1 MTAAPATRHRT
12 APPATRDGQPVWT
25 SRAGVPFPDLVPRAR
40 RRAWV
45 TAGLCP
51 DTDLYALFTGRVREH
66 PDRQALVDDTGVLS
80 YAALDAEV
88 RRIAALFAQ
97 EDLGDGDVVA
107 LLLPNGRD
115 AVAAELAVYA
125 IGSVALPIPAGG
137 DDRDVRALLARSRA
151 RGAVLASAR
160 RAQAVADLP
169 HLRTVFT
176 SGSGDGRT
184 HGLNSLPTPAR
195 HPWRPRQ
202 ADPYGPARI
211 LVSSGSEA
219 EPKMVAYSHH
229 ALVAAVRG
237 TSGACTPTPRCR
249 PATWSSS
256 RWPHLSVPWAHRSP
270 SPPSAAPSS
279 SSRPSTRP
287 ERCGRSPSIVRPT
300 SSRCPPCSGASP
312 TSRRGR
318 TRTHRRCVL
327 SSPAAPSAA
336 WPPPRHAVN
345 GSAARW

>member
-1 MTAAPATRHRT
+1 MTAAPTTRRT
-12 APPATRDGQPVWT
+12 APPASRGGQPVWI
-25 SRAGVPFPDLVPRAR
+25 SRAGVRFPDLVPRAQ

-66 PDRQALVDDTGVLS
+66 PDHQALVDDAGVLS

-107 LLLPNGRD
+107 LLLPNGGD

-151 RGAVLASAR
+151 RGAVLTSAC

-169 HLRTVFT
+169 HLRTVFAP
-176 SGSGDGRT
+176 GPGDGRT
-184 HGLNSLPTPAR
+184 HGLHSSPTAAW
-195 HPWRPRQ
+195 PWRPRQ

-229 ALVAAVRG
+229 ALAGRPYPVRREPAPRHHGAAPPPG
-237 TSGACTPTPRCR
+237 PR
-249 PATWSSS
+249 PAGLLFRFPGHTGHP
-256 RWPHLSVPWAHRSP
+256 RRPRRHPHRAVGLRPGR
-270 SPPSAAPSS
+270 SAADGRRASS
-279 SSRPSTRP
+279 H
-287 ERCGRSPSIVRPT
+287 
-300 SSRCPPCSGASP
+300 PPLRGAHHAP
-312 TSRRGR
+312 P
-318 TRTHRRCVL
+318 HRR
-327 SSPAAPSAA
+327 PPGAAGRGHIVVACCCRQRRPSAA